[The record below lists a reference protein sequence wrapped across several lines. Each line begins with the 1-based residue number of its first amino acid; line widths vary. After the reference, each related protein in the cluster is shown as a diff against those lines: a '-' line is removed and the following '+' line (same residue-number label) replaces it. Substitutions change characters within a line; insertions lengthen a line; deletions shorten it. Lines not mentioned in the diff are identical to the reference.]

1 MTIKPISRLARGENP
16 RAFLR
21 KREVFVSMN
30 TTLTAKEIARHGC
43 TFYCMINQLRML
55 LKMNM
60 ISKSE
65 YKEMVEKISEYYGIL
80 VIC

>member
-1 MTIKPISRLARGENP
+1 MGVISG
-16 RAFLR
+16 
-21 KREVFVSMN
+21 VFVCKKNRKETRNMAM
-30 TTLTAKEIARHGC
+30 TAKEIAKHGC
-43 TFYCMINQLRML
+43 TFYCMVNQLRML

>member
-1 MTIKPISRLARGENP
+1 MA
-16 RAFLR
+16 
-21 KREVFVSMN
+21 M
-30 TTLTAKEIARHGC
+30 TAKELAKHSC

>member
-1 MTIKPISRLARGENP
+1 MA
-16 RAFLR
+16 
-21 KREVFVSMN
+21 M
-30 TTLTAKEIARHGC
+30 TAKELAKHGC

-65 YKEMVEKISEYYGIL
+65 YKQMVEKISEYYGIL

>member
-1 MTIKPISRLARGENP
+1 
-16 RAFLR
+16 
-21 KREVFVSMN
+21 MN
-30 TTLTAKEIARHGC
+30 TTLTAKELAKHGC